1 MLSLR
6 VYSVFDSKGDVYGE
20 PWYATNDAT
29 ARRMFVDGVNDSRTA
44 MFKHAEDYT
53 LFFVGEWD
61 ASEGKLSGVQPMAI
75 VNGIKVKES
84 V

>member
-1 MLSLR
+1 MLCVR

-20 PWYATNDAT
+20 PWFAMNDAV

-44 MFKHAEDYT
+44 MYKHAEDYT
-53 LFFVGEWD
+53 LFYVGEWD
-61 ASEGKLSGVQPMAI
+61 ASGGKLAGVEPVAI